1 MTPVSPDVSSSSAS
15 VLTGV
20 GVTAL
25 EVLAK
30 AADALVIMLLA
41 LLAEGSAMI
50 TLLEVQEIVIG
61 GCLVVC

>member
-41 LLAEGSAMI
+41 LLAEESAMI
-50 TLLEVQEIVIG
+50 TLLEVQEVVIG

>member
-1 MTPVSPDVSSSSAS
+1 MTPESPDVSSSSAS

-41 LLAEGSAMI
+41 LLAEESAMI
-50 TLLEVQEIVIG
+50 TLLEVQEVVIG